1 MVPEEIRST
10 VRRLQQAIAAID
22 RDWAI
27 AVCSPDARFQA
38 TVALL
43 LERCTHTADSIAELL
58 ALPLP
63 SPPAP
68 LLVLCDDDMPDGG
81 AEELI
86 AQLRTNRSAEQCR
99 VLVCLAPEISA
110 TRLEALWR
118 GGADGLCCYRNAG
131 SGQLLKTVWSLL
143 QGNACIDPELSA
155 QLRQPAALCSITP
168 TGRSLSHRDRD
179 LIRAIA
185 RGHSSRQIAALMQL
199 RCDTVRRRLSD
210 LYRRLGVRDHRG
222 LIAWGLQQGVIRN
235 LDLATS

>member
-1 MVPEEIRST
+1 MLPEEIRST

-22 RDWAI
+22 RDWSI

-43 LERCTHTADSIAELL
+43 LERCTHTADSIGELL

-143 QGNACIDPELSA
+143 DGEWSCRSHPVNDEGGGST
-155 QLRQPAALCSITP
+155 S
-168 TGRSLSHRDRD
+168 GRSKRSGRAAAGHR
-179 LIRAIA
+179 A
-185 RGHSSRQIAALMQL
+185 RPKGSA
-199 RCDTVRRRLSD
+199 
-210 LYRRLGVRDHRG
+210 
-222 LIAWGLQQGVIRN
+222 
-235 LDLATS
+235 